1 MQVICSQHTLVI
13 CLVMI
18 VMTGI
23 ADHFVIRAERH
34 EPGYVD
40 ARPLAYGMFRD
51 GMVAK
56 KTFMTARTD
65 GYGIKAQG
73 RHRLSVT
80 RLARLFI
87 RIIMGVPRPFSD
99 RRRSRKTGL
108 SYKQKANSGYRRRP
122 INTISTIHRKKPACQ
137 IKTSSINNLKP
148 LAKDI

>member
-1 MQVICSQHTLVI
+1 
-13 CLVMI
+13 MI

-23 ADHFVIRAERH
+23 ADHFVIRAKGH
-34 EPGYVD
+34 ELGYVD

-73 RHRLSVT
+73 RHRLRVT

-87 RIIMGVPRPFSD
+87 GIIMGVPRPFSGP
-99 RRRSRKTGL
+99 RRSRKTGL
-108 SYKQKANSGYRRRP
+108 SYKQKANSGYRRYH
-122 INTISTIHRKKPACQ
+122 INTIFTIHRKKPACQ
-137 IKTSSINNLKP
+137 IKTSSINNLTP
-148 LAKDI
+148 LATAI

>member
-1 MQVICSQHTLVI
+1 
-13 CLVMI
+13 MI

-34 EPGYVD
+34 ESGYVY

-51 GMVAK
+51 RMVAK
-56 KTFMTARTD
+56 KTGMTARTD
-65 GYGIKAQG
+65 GYGVKAQR
-73 RHRLSVT
+73 RHRLRVT

-87 RIIMGVPRPFSD
+87 GIIMGVLNPFSG

-108 SYKQKANSGYRRRP
+108 SYKQKAKSGYRRRP
-122 INTISTIHRKKPACQ
+122 INIISTIHRKKPACQ

-148 LAKDI
+148 LAKYI